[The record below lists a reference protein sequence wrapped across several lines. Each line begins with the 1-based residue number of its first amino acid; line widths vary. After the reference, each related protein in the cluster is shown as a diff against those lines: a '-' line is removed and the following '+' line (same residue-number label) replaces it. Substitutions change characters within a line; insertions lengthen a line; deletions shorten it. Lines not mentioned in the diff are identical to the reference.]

1 MNKNTKHVFQSLI
14 IEAKRLIVEG
24 QLQEAFQYLEKAHV
38 IGQRYVIPHTIS
50 HWYML
55 KIGMLRKDF
64 KEIFGQLIRIPLG
77 ILGSFI
83 GAVPLG
89 NTGGSNVSIFQ
100 KMDIPMELKE
110 ILEQHNCS
118 KD

>member
-50 HWYML
+50 HL
-55 KIGMLRKDF
+55 
-64 KEIFGQLIRIPLG
+64 
-77 ILGSFI
+77 
-83 GAVPLG
+83 
-89 NTGGSNVSIFQ
+89 
-100 KMDIPMELKE
+100 
-110 ILEQHNCS
+110 
-118 KD
+118 